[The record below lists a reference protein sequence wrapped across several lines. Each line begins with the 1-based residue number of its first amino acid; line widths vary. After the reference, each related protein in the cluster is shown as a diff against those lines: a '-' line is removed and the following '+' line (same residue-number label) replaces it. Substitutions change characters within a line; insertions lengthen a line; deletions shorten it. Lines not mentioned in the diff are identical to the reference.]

1 MTIAQRQTAQ
11 SASTLNP
18 ITAEIVRHA
27 LLSIPNQIDAN
38 IMRTA
43 FSPLIYEYK
52 DFAVGIVDAEG
63 KLICQAKGG
72 IPLFVANALGV
83 AVRDGLAVH
92 GADGIEDGDLLI
104 TNHAGTMGQHLNNV
118 VMYTPIFAGPDKR
131 DLFGFMAV
139 LVHWIDIGGI
149 TVGSFLSSDTTSVFQ
164 EGIQYRSVKLWSR
177 GKPQKDIYSIV
188 QTNTRFPH
196 MLMGDLE
203 SQIAGCL
210 LGRTKVAEVIGK
222 YGLDTVRAS
231 VEAMWDRS
239 EASTRKALHEIP
251 DGTYEAESFIDNDGV
266 ELDRRVPVRVV
277 VHVAGDEMTVD
288 FSGVAEQARGPI
300 NSGREGGAVAA
311 ARIALKYLAMPDE
324 PPNDGCFRPLH
335 VVIPDGKFI
344 SAGADAPLGAYSTV
358 LPTVVDTII
367 RALVPAAPDRVAA
380 GHHATMGLH
389 AFEGR
394 HENGELFQNVETSHG
409 GWGASL
415 GHDGAGP
422 FKTMVHGDTR
432 DVPVEVQEA
441 LYPLR
446 IERLGFRED
455 SGGAGEFRGAPGLEK
470 ITKALRPCEA
480 RISVERT
487 GCPSW
492 GILGGRGGARPETYI
507 LRPGQAP
514 TEVLKGVVKLSAGD
528 SVRVLSGGG
537 GGYGDPLR
545 RDPARVA
552 EDVRRGIVTRHVALD
567 VYGVEL
573 DETAQP
579 MNAETAEQ
587 RETLRHRR

>member
-83 AVRDGLAVH
+83 AVRDGLTVH

-239 EASTRKALHEIP
+239 EASTRKALREIP

-335 VVIPDGKFI
+335 VLIPDGKFI
-344 SAGADAPLGAYSTV
+344 SAGADAPLGAYST
-358 LPTVVDTII
+358 PAIMRPWACMPSRGATRMASSSRMSR
-367 RALVPAAPDRVAA
+367 RATAAGAPRSGMTAPDRSRRWSTVILATFPSRCRRHSIRCVSNGSASVKIRAVQASFAA
-380 GHHATMGLH
+380 RPAW
-389 AFEGR
+389 R
-394 HENGELFQNVETSHG
+394 RSRRR
-409 GWGASL
+409 S
-415 GHDGAGP
+415 
-422 FKTMVHGDTR
+422 
-432 DVPVEVQEA
+432 VPA
-441 LYPLR
+441 K
-446 IERLGFRED
+446 LGFRSSEP
-455 SGGAGEFRGAPGLEK
+455 GVRPGASWAAATGRGRKRIFFAPGRRRLRCSR
-470 ITKALRPCEA
+470 ALSSFR
-480 RISVERT
+480 
-487 GCPSW
+487 
-492 GILGGRGGARPETYI
+492 
-507 LRPGQAP
+507 QAI
-514 TEVLKGVVKLSAGD
+514 A
-528 SVRVLSGGG
+528 
-537 GGYGDPLR
+537 
-545 RDPARVA
+545 
-552 EDVRRGIVTRHVALD
+552 
-567 VYGVEL
+567 
-573 DETAQP
+573 
-579 MNAETAEQ
+579 
-587 RETLRHRR
+587 